1 MKARCGATTAAW
13 SCGRR
18 GEPGRL
24 RGRAAVAVALTMTL
38 AVSAC
43 GGEAPTSATKDTKQL
58 EVMSW
63 WTSGSEAAALN
74 TLLAAFRQANPGVE
88 PVNAAVAGGAGSQA
102 IVALAKR
109 LRSGNPP
116 DVWQTFAGKS
126 VQGYAE
132 RGTVRDV
139 TPALTGDV
147 SASMQ
152 PTIRQS
158 LNHGGK
164 PYGVPTG
171 AHRGNVLWFNVDLL
185 RRAGVTPPTADYTL
199 ADFLTD
205 LRKVKASG
213 ATGLCLGG
221 KDPFTTVEL
230 FENTL
235 LSTIGT
241 AGWNDMADDRL
252 DWRGAKVRTALQ
264 SFGEVLTYADPDASG
279 LTWDAATKKLA
290 AGGCAFE
297 SVNDSAYGELI
308 VDGAQEG
315 RDFGAAAFPGTG
327 GSFLAVVDVFVAATK
342 AENAKNALSFLSGIS
357 TPTTQIAFSKAKGS
371 VPVLRNV
378 DVSSLPA
385 YQRQSSKTLWS
396 SPVLLSVAHGE
407 AMSPTFQEGFY
418 DAVST
423 YVRTRSPAA
432 FADDLRNAV
441 SNDKIPQR

>member
-1 MKARCGATTAAW
+1 
-13 SCGRR
+13 
-18 GEPGRL
+18 
-24 RGRAAVAVALTMTL
+24 MTL

-43 GGEAPTSATKDTKQL
+43 GGDEPTSATKDTNQL

-74 TLLAAFRQANPGVE
+74 TLLGAFRQAHPGVE

-109 LRSGNPP
+109 LQAGDPP

-126 VQGYAE
+126 VRGYAA

-139 TPALTGDV
+139 SSVLTAEV
-147 SASMQ
+147 SAAMQ

-158 LNHGGK
+158 LNQGGK

-171 AHRGNVLWFNVDLL
+171 AHRSNVLWFNIDLL
-185 RRAGVTPPTADYTL
+185 RKAGVTPPTGDYSL
-199 ADFLTD
+199 ATFLTD
-205 LRKVKASG
+205 LQKVKASG
-213 ATGLCLGG
+213 ATALCLGG
-221 KDPFTTVEL
+221 KDPFTTAEL

-241 AGWNDMADDRL
+241 AGWKNMINDRL
-252 DWRGAKVRTALQ
+252 DWRSAKVRTALR
-264 SFGEVLTYADPDASG
+264 SFGDMLTYADPEASG
-279 LTWDAATKKLA
+279 LSWDAATKKLA
-290 AGGCAFE
+290 TGGCAFE
-297 SVNDSAYGELI
+297 SVNDSAYGEL
-308 VDGAQEG
+308 VASGAQEA
-315 RDFGAAAFPGTG
+315 RDFGAAAFPGTD

-342 AENAKNALSFLSGIS
+342 AENAKNALGFLGGIS
-357 TPTTQIAFSKAKGS
+357 TPATQIAFNKAKGS

-385 YQRQSSKTLWS
+385 YQQQSSKTLWA

-407 AMSPTFQEGFY
+407 AMSPAFQEGFY

-423 YVRTRSPAA
+423 YVRTRSTDA
-432 FADDLRNAV
+432 FADDLQDAV
-441 SNDKIPQR
+441 SNDRIPQR